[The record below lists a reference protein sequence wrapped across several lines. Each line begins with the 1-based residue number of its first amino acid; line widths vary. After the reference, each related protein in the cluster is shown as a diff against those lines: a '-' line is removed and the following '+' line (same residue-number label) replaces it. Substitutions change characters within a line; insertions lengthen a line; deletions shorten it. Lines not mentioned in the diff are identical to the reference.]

1 MESSQRPDHPLLAAR
16 TGNLR
21 RRRAANRTMET
32 SAWIA
37 AVLAVAVLVLVIG
50 SVAVK
55 GLSSI
60 SLNFLTQNA
69 DPNSIEATGGIANA
83 LVGTGIM
90 VGLATLMAVPVGIL
104 TAIYTNEF
112 AGSRSAS
119 TIRYFLD
126 VLNGVPTIVTGIF
139 IFGLI
144 VTAQGHQ
151 SGWAGAIALA
161 IVMLPLVARSCQE
174 VLALVP
180 GSVKEAG
187 LALGA
192 SRLADDDLGRRP
204 YGAERDDHRRAACG
218 CARAGRDGAAA
229 VRELDLR
236 DQPIHRS
243 LAGSSQ
249 RATRH
254 LPVLGIPHAC
264 EARSGLGGRVGV
276 DRRRPVDQHRRE
288 GPFGSDE
295 ASTGGGTLIMENGS
309 KGSASHE
316 LSTE

>member
-1 MESSQRPDHPLLAAR
+1 MEASRPPQHPLLTAQS
-16 TGNLR
+16 GNLR
-21 RRRAANRTMET
+21 RRLLVNRGMEV

-55 GLSSI
+55 GIGSI
-60 SLNFLTQNA
+60 SLDFLTQNA
-69 DPNSIEATGGIANA
+69 DPNSLEATGGIANA

-90 VGLATLMAVPVGIL
+90 VGLGALMAVPVGIL
-104 TAIYTNEF
+104 VAIYTNEF
-112 AGSRSAS
+112 AGPTSRNV
-119 TIRYFLD
+119 IRYFLD

-151 SGWAGAIALA
+151 SGFAGSVALA

-192 SRLADDDLGRRP
+192 SRWRTTLSVVLPTALSGMITGALLAV
-204 YGAERDDHRRAACG
+204 
-218 CARAGRDGAAA
+218 ARAIGETAPLLFVSSISALGLSTDPSQALPSVPVVIFQYSESPNPAKHDQAWAAALVLIAVVLLISIVARILSARMRRRLGAA
-229 VRELDLR
+229 R
-236 DQPIHRS
+236 
-243 LAGSSQ
+243 
-249 RATRH
+249 
-254 LPVLGIPHAC
+254 
-264 EARSGLGGRVGV
+264 
-276 DRRRPVDQHRRE
+276 
-288 GPFGSDE
+288 
-295 ASTGGGTLIMENGS
+295 
-309 KGSASHE
+309 
-316 LSTE
+316 

>member
-16 TGNLR
+16 SGNLR
-21 RRRAANRTMET
+21 RRRAANRTMEL

-37 AVLAVAVLVLVIG
+37 AVLAVAVLVLVIA
-50 SVAVK
+50 SVAIK

-69 DPNSIEATGGIANA
+69 DVNSIEATGGIANA

-90 VGLATLMAVPVGIL
+90 VGIATLIAVPIGIL
-104 TAIYTNEF
+104 VAIYTNEF
-112 AGSRSAS
+112 AGSRGESI
-119 TIRYFLD
+119 IRYFLD

-151 SGWAGAIALA
+151 SGLAGGIALA

-192 SRLADDDLGRRP
+192 SRWRTTLSVIVPTALSGMITGALLAV
-204 YGAERDDHRRAACG
+204 
-218 CARAGRDGAAA
+218 ARALGETAPLLFVSSIPPPGMSTDASQALSSVPLVIFQFSESPTPAKHDQAWAAALVLIFIVLAISIVARVLSARMRRRLGAA
-229 VRELDLR
+229 R
-236 DQPIHRS
+236 
-243 LAGSSQ
+243 
-249 RATRH
+249 
-254 LPVLGIPHAC
+254 
-264 EARSGLGGRVGV
+264 
-276 DRRRPVDQHRRE
+276 
-288 GPFGSDE
+288 
-295 ASTGGGTLIMENGS
+295 
-309 KGSASHE
+309 
-316 LSTE
+316 

>member
-1 MESSQRPDHPLLAAR
+1 VEANATPPNPLFNR
-16 TGNLR
+16 SGNLR
-21 RRRAANRTMET
+21 RRLLVNRAMEG

-60 SLNFLTQNA
+60 SLDFLTQNA
-69 DPNSIEATGGIANA
+69 DPNSIEAGGGIANA

-104 TAIYTNEF
+104 TAIYTSEF

-151 SGWAGAIALA
+151 SGYAAAVALA

-192 SRLADDDLGRRP
+192 SRWRTTVSVVVPTALSGMITGALLAV
-204 YGAERDDHRRAACG
+204 
-218 CARAGRDGAAA
+218 ARALGETAPLLLLSAIPPLGMSTDPSQSLSSVPLIIFQYSESPTPGKHDQAWAAALVLIAVVLLISIVARTLSARARRRLGAA
-229 VRELDLR
+229 R
-236 DQPIHRS
+236 
-243 LAGSSQ
+243 
-249 RATRH
+249 
-254 LPVLGIPHAC
+254 
-264 EARSGLGGRVGV
+264 
-276 DRRRPVDQHRRE
+276 
-288 GPFGSDE
+288 
-295 ASTGGGTLIMENGS
+295 
-309 KGSASHE
+309 
-316 LSTE
+316 

>member
-21 RRRAANRTMET
+21 RRRAANRTMEI

-192 SRLADDDLGRRP
+192 SRWRTTVSVVVPTALSGMITGALLAV
-204 YGAERDDHRRAACG
+204 
-218 CARAGRDGAAA
+218 ARALGETAPLLFVSSIFAVNLSTDPSQALPSVPLVIFQFSESPTPAKHDQAWAAALVLIVIVLLISIVARVLSARMRRRLGAA
-229 VRELDLR
+229 R
-236 DQPIHRS
+236 
-243 LAGSSQ
+243 
-249 RATRH
+249 
-254 LPVLGIPHAC
+254 
-264 EARSGLGGRVGV
+264 
-276 DRRRPVDQHRRE
+276 
-288 GPFGSDE
+288 
-295 ASTGGGTLIMENGS
+295 
-309 KGSASHE
+309 
-316 LSTE
+316 

>member
-1 MESSQRPDHPLLAAR
+1 MEI
-16 TGNLR
+16 
-21 RRRAANRTMET
+21 

-37 AVLAVAVLVLVIG
+37 AVLAVGVLVLVIA
-50 SVAVK
+50 SVAIK

-83 LVGTGIM
+83 LVGTGIL

-112 AGSRSAS
+112 AGPRSES
-119 TIRYFLD
+119 IIRYFLD

-139 IFGLI
+139 IFGLL
-144 VTAQGHQ
+144 VAGHQ
-151 SGWAGAIALA
+151 QSGYAGAIALA

-192 SRLADDDLGRRP
+192 SRWRTTVSVVVPTALSGMLTGALLAV
-204 YGAERDDHRRAACG
+204 
-218 CARAGRDGAAA
+218 ARALGETAPLLFVCSIFGPNLSTDPSQALPSVPLVIFQFSESPTPAKHDQAWAAALVLIAVVLLISIVARALSARTRRRLGAA
-229 VRELDLR
+229 R
-236 DQPIHRS
+236 
-243 LAGSSQ
+243 
-249 RATRH
+249 
-254 LPVLGIPHAC
+254 
-264 EARSGLGGRVGV
+264 
-276 DRRRPVDQHRRE
+276 
-288 GPFGSDE
+288 
-295 ASTGGGTLIMENGS
+295 
-309 KGSASHE
+309 
-316 LSTE
+316 

>member
-192 SRLADDDLGRRP
+192 SRWRTTVSVVVPTALSGMITGALLAV
-204 YGAERDDHRRAACG
+204 
-218 CARAGRDGAAA
+218 ARALGETAPLLFVSSIFATNLSTDPSQALPSVPLVIFQFSESPTPAKHDQAWAAALVLIVVVLLISIVARVLSARMRRRLGAA
-229 VRELDLR
+229 R
-236 DQPIHRS
+236 
-243 LAGSSQ
+243 
-249 RATRH
+249 
-254 LPVLGIPHAC
+254 
-264 EARSGLGGRVGV
+264 
-276 DRRRPVDQHRRE
+276 
-288 GPFGSDE
+288 
-295 ASTGGGTLIMENGS
+295 
-309 KGSASHE
+309 
-316 LSTE
+316 

>member
-104 TAIYTNEF
+104 TAIYSNEF

-192 SRLADDDLGRRP
+192 SRWRTTVSVVVPTALSGMITGALLAV
-204 YGAERDDHRRAACG
+204 
-218 CARAGRDGAAA
+218 ARALGETAPLLFVSSIFATNLSTDPSQALPSVPLVIFQFSESPTPAKHDQAWAAALVLIVVVLLISIVARVLSARMRRRLGAA
-229 VRELDLR
+229 R
-236 DQPIHRS
+236 
-243 LAGSSQ
+243 
-249 RATRH
+249 
-254 LPVLGIPHAC
+254 
-264 EARSGLGGRVGV
+264 
-276 DRRRPVDQHRRE
+276 
-288 GPFGSDE
+288 
-295 ASTGGGTLIMENGS
+295 
-309 KGSASHE
+309 
-316 LSTE
+316 